1 MNSLKGRIIKD
12 KLFTFLVVSV
22 SFTAVLPLFIILI
35 QLFQKGV
42 KAINLH
48 FLLSLPKPPPEAG
61 GIFNSIVGTL
71 ILITIASAI
80 AIPIGITAGIYLSE
94 SENKF
99 ARFAE
104 VLVNTLQGVPSIV
117 IGILAYLLVV
127 KPMGRFS
134 GFSGGL
140 ALGIMMLPSIITNT
154 EENLKLIPFSIKEAS
169 YALGGNYTKTILK
182 IVLPS
187 GMRGILSG
195 ILIGIARIA
204 GETAPLLFTTLGNPY
219 LNTNPSKPMD
229 TLPLLIFNYVMSPY
243 KKWHDVAWGASLVLV
258 AMILFL
264 IIIVKMVGRRW
275 KTQF

>member
-12 KLFTFLVVSV
+12 KLFTFLVVFV

-154 EENLKLIPFSIKEAS
+154 EENLKLIPFW
-169 YALGGNYTKTILK
+169 
-182 IVLPS
+182 
-187 GMRGILSG
+187 
-195 ILIGIARIA
+195 
-204 GETAPLLFTTLGNPY
+204 F
-219 LNTNPSKPMD
+219 
-229 TLPLLIFNYVMSPY
+229 SPE
-243 KKWHDVAWGASLVLV
+243 SP
-258 AMILFL
+258 
-264 IIIVKMVGRRW
+264 
-275 KTQF
+275 